1 MKNILSIVVG
11 SILVGSLIL
20 PCSAQTA
27 GATDKA
33 AHPKSSINKKTEVAP
48 PPSAQD
54 IANAKSQGLVWG
66 NLKTRVYHKGGD
78 LYGKT
83 KHGKFMNED
92 DAKKEGFR
100 EATEPEPSKKG
111 TKKVP
116 ADQSGVD
123 ATIDT
128 HRSTPPKP

>member
-1 MKNILSIVVG
+1 VKNVLSIVVG

-20 PCSAQTA
+20 PCAAQTRS
-27 GATDKA
+27 A
-33 AHPKSSINKKTEVAP
+33 ANSKSSNNKKTEFAP

-54 IANAKSQGLVWG
+54 IANAKSQGLVWV

-92 DAKKEGFR
+92 DAKEGFR
-100 EATEPEPSKKG
+100 EATEAAGSKKS
-111 TKKVP
+111 TRKTP

-123 ATIDT
+123 ATINT
-128 HRSTPPKP
+128 HSSTPPKP